1 METVLKIAA
10 GVFLGLMLWSK
21 KDEFGW
27 IAEVIAIGAF
37 SIIVLGILRETIAKY
52 GAIFLQYRKIRRL
65 ASDLAKLEL
74 ANGMSSQSIATIL
87 ERHENSWEVDR
98 LVDEVSQYKIRKS
111 NGYEPEDEIQSI
123 RYQLQRIVDA
133 SKKYGWTPSQ

>member
-10 GVFLGLMLWSK
+10 GVFLGMLLWSK

-37 SIIVLGILRETIAKY
+37 SIVVLGILRENIAEF
-52 GAIFLQYRKIRRL
+52 GGRFFRYRKISKL

-74 ANGMSSQSIATIL
+74 ANGMSSQTIATIL
-87 ERHENSWEVDR
+87 QRHENSWEVDR

-111 NGYEPEDEIQSI
+111 NGYEPEDEIQFI
-123 RYQLQRIVDA
+123 RYQLQRMVDA